1 MKHVNRTITI
11 LVFIF
16 LYIPMIVLAVASF
29 NTGTDIASFKGF
41 TLRQYANLFRDG
53 TLLTLLRNSVIIA
66 LLATLISTIVGTMAA
81 VGIHGM
87 KGRLR
92 SAVMT
97 MTNIPMTNP
106 DIVTGVALAL
116 LFAFA
121 GTVLKTNSVLGFWTL
136 LIAHITFNLPYVILN
151 VMPKLQQMDKDLVEA
166 ALDLGCTPMQAFTK
180 VVIHEIMPGII
191 SGALMAFTMSH
202 FLFRQFFFFF
212 YGDVRDLQLHEK
224 AHPAE
229 DLCTLYAHVH
239 RDPGPDG
246 RHEPAAG
253 EVREKPPAA
262 EEGPRMK
269 KRVFSLLLALTLLLC
284 ALPLPVHAAA
294 NEITVYNWGQYISDG
309 TDESLDVIQ
318 AFEEETGIKV
328 NYLTFDSNESMYTKL
343 KTGGTTFDVII
354 PSDYMIAKLISED
367 MLEPLDFANIPNYE
381 YIDEAFRDQAYDPQ
395 NAYSVP
401 YTWGTVG
408 LIYNKNYVS
417 EEDAQSW
424 SCLWN
429 SKYQGK
435 LLMFDNPRDAF
446 AIAESMLGYS
456 FNTEDEQEFKNC
468 ADLLATQSPVLQGY
482 VMDQIFDRM
491 ERGEAWA
498 APYYAGDYLTMVE
511 ENPDLGFSHPKEGFN
526 IFIDA
531 MCIPKGCQNK
541 AGAEAFINFLCRP
554 DISAANLDYIGY
566 STPETA
572 AKEYLDEEVISSP
585 VSYPDDET
593 LARSESFAELGVEAT
608 QTMNDLW
615 LSVKTSTANTTT
627 YLILTLVAI
636 AAVAAFFIISGIV
649 KRRKKAR
656 RCRKWKQ
663 A

>member
-1 MKHVNRTITI
+1 MKKRC
-11 LVFIF
+11 F
-16 LYIPMIVLAVASF
+16 S
-29 NTGTDIASFKGF
+29 
-41 TLRQYANLFRDG
+41 
-53 TLLTLLRNSVIIA
+53 A
-66 LLATLISTIVGTMAA
+66 LLALV
-81 VGIHGM
+81 
-87 KGRLR
+87 
-92 SAVMT
+92 
-97 MTNIPMTNP
+97 
-106 DIVTGVALAL
+106 L
-116 LFAFA
+116 L
-121 GTVLKTNSVLGFWTL
+121 T
-136 LIAHITFNLPYVILN
+136 
-151 VMPKLQQMDKDLVEA
+151 
-166 ALDLGCTPMQAFTK
+166 
-180 VVIHEIMPGII
+180 
-191 SGALMAFTMSH
+191 
-202 FLFRQFFFFF
+202 
-212 YGDVRDLQLHEK
+212 
-224 AHPAE
+224 
-229 DLCTLYAHVH
+229 
-239 RDPGPDG
+239 
-246 RHEPAAG
+246 
-253 EVREKPPAA
+253 
-262 EEGPRMK
+262 
-269 KRVFSLLLALTLLLC
+269 C

-309 TDESLDVIQ
+309 TDDCLDVI
-318 AFEEETGIKV
+318 AEFEAETGIKV

-367 MLEPLDFANIPNYE
+367 MLEPLDFANIPNYQ
-381 YIDEAFRDQAYDPQ
+381 YIDEAFRDQAYDPD

-408 LIYNKNYVS
+408 LIYNKNYIS
-417 EEDAQSW
+417 DEDAESW

-429 SKYQGK
+429 SKYAGK

-456 FNTEDEQEFKNC
+456 LNTEDENELRQA
-468 ADLLATQSPVLQGY
+468 ADLLATQKPVLQAY
-482 VMDQIFDRM
+482 VMDQIFDKM

-541 AGAEAFINFLCRP
+541 ECAEAFINFLCRP

-572 AKEYLDEEVISSP
+572 AKEYMDEEVITSP

-593 LARSESFAELGVEAT
+593 ISRSESFAELSVSAT

-615 LSVKTSTANTTT
+615 LSVKTDGANTTL
-627 YLILTLVAI
+627 YLILTLSAA
-636 AAVAAFFIISGIV
+636 AAVILFFTISGIV
-649 KRRKKAR
+649 SRRKKAR

>member
-1 MKHVNRTITI
+1 
-11 LVFIF
+11 
-16 LYIPMIVLAVASF
+16 
-29 NTGTDIASFKGF
+29 
-41 TLRQYANLFRDG
+41 
-53 TLLTLLRNSVIIA
+53 
-66 LLATLISTIVGTMAA
+66 
-81 VGIHGM
+81 
-87 KGRLR
+87 
-92 SAVMT
+92 
-97 MTNIPMTNP
+97 
-106 DIVTGVALAL
+106 
-116 LFAFA
+116 
-121 GTVLKTNSVLGFWTL
+121 
-136 LIAHITFNLPYVILN
+136 
-151 VMPKLQQMDKDLVEA
+151 
-166 ALDLGCTPMQAFTK
+166 
-180 VVIHEIMPGII
+180 
-191 SGALMAFTMSH
+191 
-202 FLFRQFFFFF
+202 
-212 YGDVRDLQLHEK
+212 
-224 AHPAE
+224 
-229 DLCTLYAHVH
+229 
-239 RDPGPDG
+239 
-246 RHEPAAG
+246 
-253 EVREKPPAA
+253 
-262 EEGPRMK
+262 MK

-381 YIDEAFRDQAYDPQ
+381 YIDEAFRNQAYDPQ

-649 KRRKKAR
+649 KLLLGILCGILYLSGILRRIKHGLSQLRFNGINRVLPCLLVFFQFFITVIKKSLGLLSCVTKA
-656 RCRKWKQ
+656 
-663 A
+663 

>member
-1 MKHVNRTITI
+1 
-11 LVFIF
+11 
-16 LYIPMIVLAVASF
+16 
-29 NTGTDIASFKGF
+29 
-41 TLRQYANLFRDG
+41 
-53 TLLTLLRNSVIIA
+53 
-66 LLATLISTIVGTMAA
+66 
-81 VGIHGM
+81 
-87 KGRLR
+87 
-92 SAVMT
+92 
-97 MTNIPMTNP
+97 
-106 DIVTGVALAL
+106 
-116 LFAFA
+116 
-121 GTVLKTNSVLGFWTL
+121 
-136 LIAHITFNLPYVILN
+136 
-151 VMPKLQQMDKDLVEA
+151 
-166 ALDLGCTPMQAFTK
+166 
-180 VVIHEIMPGII
+180 
-191 SGALMAFTMSH
+191 
-202 FLFRQFFFFF
+202 
-212 YGDVRDLQLHEK
+212 
-224 AHPAE
+224 
-229 DLCTLYAHVH
+229 
-239 RDPGPDG
+239 
-246 RHEPAAG
+246 
-253 EVREKPPAA
+253 
-262 EEGPRMK
+262 MK

-284 ALPLPVHAAA
+284 ALPLPVHAAV

-456 FNTEDEQEFKNC
+456 FNTEDEQELKNC

-541 AGAEAFINFLCRP
+541 SGAEAFINFLCDP
-554 DISAANLDYIGY
+554 EISAANLDYIGY

-572 AKEYLDEEVISSP
+572 AKEYLDEEITTSP
-585 VSYPDDET
+585 VAYPDDET
-593 LARSESFAELGVEAT
+593 LARSESFSALGIEAT
-608 QTMNDLW
+608 QAMNDLW
-615 LSVKTSTANTTT
+615 LSVKTTGSNTTM
-627 YLILTLVAI
+627 YLILTLAAI
-636 AAVAAFFIISGIV
+636 AAVILFFVISGV
-649 KRRKKAR
+649 CRRRKKAR
-656 RCRKWKQ
+656 RCRKWRS

>member
-1 MKHVNRTITI
+1 
-11 LVFIF
+11 
-16 LYIPMIVLAVASF
+16 
-29 NTGTDIASFKGF
+29 
-41 TLRQYANLFRDG
+41 
-53 TLLTLLRNSVIIA
+53 
-66 LLATLISTIVGTMAA
+66 
-81 VGIHGM
+81 
-87 KGRLR
+87 
-92 SAVMT
+92 
-97 MTNIPMTNP
+97 
-106 DIVTGVALAL
+106 
-116 LFAFA
+116 
-121 GTVLKTNSVLGFWTL
+121 
-136 LIAHITFNLPYVILN
+136 
-151 VMPKLQQMDKDLVEA
+151 
-166 ALDLGCTPMQAFTK
+166 
-180 VVIHEIMPGII
+180 
-191 SGALMAFTMSH
+191 
-202 FLFRQFFFFF
+202 
-212 YGDVRDLQLHEK
+212 
-224 AHPAE
+224 
-229 DLCTLYAHVH
+229 
-239 RDPGPDG
+239 
-246 RHEPAAG
+246 
-253 EVREKPPAA
+253 
-262 EEGPRMK
+262 MK

-367 MLEPLDFANIPNYE
+367 MLEPLDFANIPNYG

-456 FNTEDEQEFKNC
+456 FNTEDEQELKNC

-498 APYYAGDYLTMVE
+498 APYYGGDYRGKPRSRLQPPERGLQYLHRRHVHPEGLPEQGGRRGLHQLPVPPGHFGRESRLHRLLYAGDRREGVS
-511 ENPDLGFSHPKEGFN
+511 GRRSHLQPCLLPG
-526 IFIDA
+526 
-531 MCIPKGCQNK
+531 
-541 AGAEAFINFLCRP
+541 
-554 DISAANLDYIGY
+554 
-566 STPETA
+566 
-572 AKEYLDEEVISSP
+572 
-585 VSYPDDET
+585 
-593 LARSESFAELGVEAT
+593 
-608 QTMNDLW
+608 
-615 LSVKTSTANTTT
+615 
-627 YLILTLVAI
+627 
-636 AAVAAFFIISGIV
+636 
-649 KRRKKAR
+649 
-656 RCRKWKQ
+656 
-663 A
+663 